1 MMVRISRLTETQSK
15 HTGRRN
21 GAKKQD
27 GHRPMW
33 VQIHATPEQTLFGRP
48 ICVIKA
54 PIESV
59 KNIRTKRST
68 STYETF
74 TA

>member
-1 MMVRISRLTETQSK
+1 MMVGVSRLTETQPK

-21 GAKKQD
+21 GTKKQD
-27 GHRPMW
+27 GHRPVW

-48 ICVIKA
+48 SCVLKA
-54 PIESV
+54 PVELV
-59 KNIRTKRST
+59 KDIRTKRSIH
-68 STYETF
+68 TYETF